1 MQSYCA
7 IRTPE
12 LCGIALKG
20 WEEMEVFSE
29 KVWIST
35 PTYHE
40 EEIDYIKEAILTNW
54 KSTIGENIDEI
65 ERLVCE
71 KIGCRYAVALS
82 SGTSALH
89 LAVIEAGVGKGD
101 YVLCSDMTFCAT
113 INPVIYENATPV
125 LIDSEYDSWN
135 MDPVALEKAFKLYP
149 NAKAV
154 ICANLY
160 GTPSKLDEIRDICDR
175 YGAVLIEDAAESFGA
190 SYRGKMS
197 GTFGH
202 LNVISFNG
210 NKIIT
215 GSTGGCLL
223 TDDEKIAEHIRK
235 LSTQSKEPVP
245 WYQHEEIGYNYRM
258 SNIVAGIIRGQLP
271 YLEDHI
277 AQKKAI
283 YERYREGLTGLPLT
297 LNPHTPDSEPNF
309 WLSCILI
316 NKDAMCEQ
324 KRTDMTVTFERESG
338 KSCPTEIFETLKAMN
353 VESRPIWKPLHMQ
366 PVYKDCPSVS
376 VDDSFSVC
384 EDIFERGLCLPS
396 DNKMKAETQDIII
409 QTIRSCFE

>member
-1 MQSYCA
+1 
-7 IRTPE
+7 
-12 LCGIALKG
+12 
-20 WEEMEVFSE
+20 MEGFSE
-29 KVWIST
+29 KVWLST
-35 PTYHE
+35 PTFHE
-40 EEIDYIKEAILTNW
+40 EELEYINEAILTNW
-54 KSTIGENIDEI
+54 KSTVGKNIDET
-65 ERLVCE
+65 ERLIAE
-71 KIGCRYAVALS
+71 KIGCQYAVALS

-101 YVLCSDMTFCAT
+101 YVFCSDMTFCAT
-113 INPVIYENATPV
+113 INPVIYEGAIPV
-125 LIDSEYDSWN
+125 LIDSEYETWN
-135 MDPVALEKAFKLYP
+135 MDPVALEKAFELYP

-160 GTPSKLDEIRDICDR
+160 GTPAKLEEIRSICDR

-190 SYRGKMS
+190 SYRGKKT
-197 GTFGH
+197 GTFGQ

-215 GSTGGCLL
+215 GSTGGCFL
-223 TDDEKIAEHIRK
+223 TEDEKTALHVRK
-235 LSTQSKEPVP
+235 LSTQAKEPVP

-271 YLEDHI
+271 HLEEHI

-283 YERYREGLTGLPLT
+283 YERYKEGLSELPLT
-297 LNPHTPDSEPNF
+297 LNPHTADGEPNY

-324 KRTDMTVTFERESG
+324 KRADKTVTYTTEIG
-338 KSCPTEIFETLKAMN
+338 KSCPTEIYDALKAVN

-366 PVYKDCPSVS
+366 PVYKDCPAVK
-376 VDDSFSVC
+376 VDDDFSVC
-384 EDIFERGLCLPS
+384 EDIFARGLCLPS
-396 DNKMKAETQDIII
+396 DNKMQPDVQDKVIEIIKG
-409 QTIRSCFE
+409 CFE

>member
-20 WEEMEVFSE
+20 WGEMEVFSE

-54 KSTIGENIDEI
+54 KSTRGENVDEI
-65 ERLVCE
+65 ERLMCE

-215 GSTGGCLL
+215 VSTGGCLL
-223 TDDEKIAEHIRK
+223 TNDEKISEHIRK
-235 LSTQSKEPVP
+235 LSTQSK
-245 WYQHEEIGYNYRM
+245 
-258 SNIVAGIIRGQLP
+258 
-271 YLEDHI
+271 
-277 AQKKAI
+277 
-283 YERYREGLTGLPLT
+283 
-297 LNPHTPDSEPNF
+297 
-309 WLSCILI
+309 
-316 NKDAMCEQ
+316 
-324 KRTDMTVTFERESG
+324 
-338 KSCPTEIFETLKAMN
+338 
-353 VESRPIWKPLHMQ
+353 
-366 PVYKDCPSVS
+366 
-376 VDDSFSVC
+376 
-384 EDIFERGLCLPS
+384 
-396 DNKMKAETQDIII
+396 
-409 QTIRSCFE
+409 

>member
-1 MQSYCA
+1 
-7 IRTPE
+7 
-12 LCGIALKG
+12 
-20 WEEMEVFSE
+20 MEIFSE

-235 LSTQSKEPVP
+235 LSTQ
-245 WYQHEEIGYNYRM
+245 
-258 SNIVAGIIRGQLP
+258 
-271 YLEDHI
+271 
-277 AQKKAI
+277 
-283 YERYREGLTGLPLT
+283 
-297 LNPHTPDSEPNF
+297 
-309 WLSCILI
+309 
-316 NKDAMCEQ
+316 
-324 KRTDMTVTFERESG
+324 
-338 KSCPTEIFETLKAMN
+338 
-353 VESRPIWKPLHMQ
+353 
-366 PVYKDCPSVS
+366 
-376 VDDSFSVC
+376 
-384 EDIFERGLCLPS
+384 
-396 DNKMKAETQDIII
+396 
-409 QTIRSCFE
+409 